1 MCNFSNEDIIKAAI
15 IDFLLRR
22 DEVGIIGSE
31 ILYGRAGKFADFINL
46 TESITAFEVKSRN
59 DDFRGIKSQLN
70 SYLNV
75 FEFVYLVTT
84 DNHLNKIRNL
94 KVPNLGVVLVKEYRD
109 IQVIKEAKFNSNTN
123 NEEILASINA
133 NYLKQKYS
141 ISKSTTANKTRE
153 LISAL
158 PKEEIMKV
166 FIQYLKGRLQ
176 KRNNMFFAERG
187 TVTHYE
193 DVSLL
198 SNDLQLRVL

>member
-1 MCNFSNEDIIKAAI
+1 MCSFSNEDIIKAAM
-15 IDFLLRR
+15 IDFLLRK
-22 DEVGIIGSE
+22 DEIGIIGSE
-31 ILYGRAGKFADFINL
+31 ILFGRAGKFADFVNL
-46 TESITAFEVKSRN
+46 TNNVTAFEVKSRN

-70 SYLNV
+70 SYLRV

-84 DNHLNKIRNL
+84 DNHLSKIPNL
-94 KVPNLGVVLVKEYRD
+94 KIPNLGVILVKEYLD
-109 IQVIKEAKFNSNTN
+109 IEIMKEAKFNSNTN

-133 NYLKQKYS
+133 NFLKEKYS

-158 PKEEIMKV
+158 PKHEISEV
-166 FIQYLKGRLQ
+166 FMQYLKGRLQ

-187 TVTHYE
+187 KVTHYE